1 VTEGSGRRGPGNPQ
15 AVPRSDKEAP
25 QGGAPVG
32 RAPLPPARVTVLG
45 PGGVGG
51 LLAGLLARR
60 GDRVTCLA
68 PPATAAHLAANGL
81 ELRSPALGDARVAVE
96 AATRLDHPVDVCFVT
111 VKAAQL
117 GAAVEAVPAGA
128 LGDGLVVP
136 FLNGIDHVAW
146 LRGRYPPDQVVAGTI
161 RVESTRVGP
170 GVIEHASPF
179 AVVELA
185 AGKAPRV
192 RVEELA
198 ARLAETGLDVTVRDD
213 EATTLWSKLAVL
225 APIALVTTWTAAP
238 FGEARAGHRDELA
251 AVTHEIARAARADGV
266 ELDPAAILAI
276 IDQFPDGHRS
286 SMQKDATA
294 GRPIELDAI
303 GGTILRAADRAGTGA
318 PVTARLV
325 ADLRERFG

>member
-1 VTEGSGRRGPGNPQ
+1 VTEGSG
-15 AVPRSDKEAP
+15 EP
-25 QGGAPVG
+25 QGGAPVN
-32 RAPLPPARVTVLG
+32 RAPLPPARVAVLG

-51 LLAGLLARR
+51 LLAALLARR

-68 PPATAAHLAANGL
+68 PPATVAHLAANDL

-96 AATRLDHPVDVCFVT
+96 AATRLDHPVDVCLVT

-117 GAAVEAVPAGA
+117 GAAVEAVPAEA

-185 AGKAPRV
+185 VGKAPRA
-192 RVEELA
+192 RVEELG

-251 AVTHEIARAARADGV
+251 AVTNEIARAARADGV

-276 IDQFPDGHRS
+276 LDQLPDDMRS
-286 SMQKDATA
+286 SMQKDAAA

-303 GGTILRAADRAGTGA
+303 GGTILRAADRAGTQA

-325 ADLRERFG
+325 AELGAR

>member
-1 VTEGSGRRGPGNPQ
+1 
-15 AVPRSDKEAP
+15 
-25 QGGAPVG
+25 VG
-32 RAPLPPARVTVLG
+32 EPLPPARVAVLG
-45 PGGVGG
+45 PGGIGG
-51 LLAGLLARR
+51 LLGALLARR
-60 GDRVTCLA
+60 GDQVTCLA

-81 ELRSPALGDARVAVE
+81 ELRSQALGDTKVAV
-96 AATRLDHPVDVCFVT
+96 AAASRLDHPVDVCLVT
-111 VKAAQL
+111 VKATQL
-117 GAAVEAVPAGA
+117 EQAVEAVPPET

-136 FLNGIDHVAW
+136 LLNGIDHVAW
-146 LRGRYPPDQVVAGTI
+146 LRERYPPDQVVAGTI

-170 GVIEHASPF
+170 SVIEHASPF

-185 AGKAPRV
+185 AGKAPRS

-213 EATTLWSKLAVL
+213 EAATLWSKLALL

-238 FGEARAGHRDELA
+238 FGEARAGHWEELV
-251 AVTHEIARAARADGV
+251 AVVGEIVRSARADGV
-266 ELDPAAILAI
+266 ELDEAATIALLERI
-276 IDQFPDGHRS
+276 PDAMRS
-286 SMQKDATA
+286 SMQKDAAA

-303 GGTILRAADRAGTGA
+303 GGAILRAADRAGTDA

>member
-1 VTEGSGRRGPGNPQ
+1 M
-15 AVPRSDKEAP
+15 ADA
-25 QGGAPVG
+25 
-32 RAPLPPARVTVLG
+32 LPPARVAVLG

-51 LLAGLLARR
+51 LLAALLARR

-117 GAAVEAVPAGA
+117 GAAVEAVPAEA

-136 FLNGIDHVAW
+136 LLNGIDHVAW

-185 AGKAPRV
+185 AGKAPRA
-192 RVEELA
+192 RVEELG

-276 IDQFPDGHRS
+276 LDQLPDGMRS
-286 SMQKDATA
+286 SMQKDAAA

-303 GGTILRAADRAGTGA
+303 GGTILRAADRAGTQA
-318 PVTARLV
+318 PVTVRLV
-325 ADLRERFG
+325 ADLQRRFG

>member
-1 VTEGSGRRGPGNPQ
+1 V
-15 AVPRSDKEAP
+15 SD
-25 QGGAPVG
+25 
-32 RAPLPPARVTVLG
+32 LPPIRVAVLG

-51 LLAGLLARR
+51 LLAALLARR
-60 GDRVTCLA
+60 GDQVTCLA

-81 ELRSPALGDARVAVE
+81 ELRSPTLGDARVTVE

-111 VKAAQL
+111 VKATQL
-117 GAAVEAVPAGA
+117 AEAVEAVPAGA

-161 RVESTRVGP
+161 AVESTRVGP
-170 GVIEHASPF
+170 GLIEHASPF

-185 AGKAPRV
+185 LGKAPRS
-192 RVEELA
+192 RVEELG

-213 EATTLWSKLAVL
+213 EAGALWSKLAVL

-238 FGEARAGHRDELA
+238 MGEARAGHRDELV
-251 AVTHEIARAARADGV
+251 AVVHEIVTAARADGV
-266 ELDPAAILAI
+266 GLDEAATIGLLERA
-276 IDQFPDGHRS
+276 PDAMRS
-286 SMQKDATA
+286 SMQKDAAA

-303 GGTILRAADRAGTGA
+303 GGAVLRAAERAGTDA

-325 ADLRERFG
+325 AELRARHA

>member
-1 VTEGSGRRGPGNPQ
+1 VTSPTTPPPG
-15 AVPRSDKEAP
+15 
-25 QGGAPVG
+25 
-32 RAPLPPARVTVLG
+32 PLPPARVAVLG

-60 GDRVTCLA
+60 GDQVTCLA
-68 PPATAAHLAANGL
+68 PPATAAHLAEHGL
-81 ELRSPALGDARVAVE
+81 ELRSPALGDARVRVE
-96 AATRLDHPVDVCFVT
+96 AASRLEHPVDVLFVT

-117 GAAVEAVPAGA
+117 EAAAEAVPAGT

-146 LRGRYPPDQVVAGTI
+146 LRERYPAGQVVPGTI

-185 AGKAPRV
+185 AAKVPEGRRD

-198 ARLAETGLDVTVRDD
+198 ARLAETGLDVTVHDD
-213 EATTLWSKLAVL
+213 EAATMWSKLAVL

-238 FGEARAGHRDELA
+238 FGEARAGHWDEVVAVASEIVA
-251 AVTHEIARAARADGV
+251 AAAADGV
-266 ELDPAAILAI
+266 ELDEAAVVAMLGKV
-276 IDQFPDGHRS
+276 PDGMRS
-286 SMQKDATA
+286 SMQKDAAA

-303 GGTILRAADRAGTGA
+303 GGTILRAADRAGTDA

>member
-1 VTEGSGRRGPGNPQ
+1 MT
-15 AVPRSDKEAP
+15 
-25 QGGAPVG
+25 
-32 RAPLPPARVTVLG
+32 APLPPARVAVLG

-51 LLAGLLARR
+51 LLAALLARR
-60 GDRVTCLA
+60 GDQVTCLA
-68 PPATAAHLAANGL
+68 RPATAAHLAANGL
-81 ELRSPALGDARVAVE
+81 ELRSAAFGDARVAVE
-96 AATRLDHPVDVCFVT
+96 AASRLEHPVDALLVT

-117 GAAVEAVPAGA
+117 EAAVEAVPADA

-161 RVESTRVGP
+161 RVESTRVAP

-185 AGKAPRV
+185 AGKAPRG

-225 APIALVTTWTAAP
+225 APIALVTTSAEAS
-238 FGEARAGHRDELA
+238 FGEARAGRWEE
-251 AVTHEIARAARADGV
+251 AVAVAHEIVAAARADGV
-266 ELDPAAILAI
+266 ELDEAAIVGVLDRI
-276 IDQFPDGHRS
+276 PDGMRS
-286 SMQKDATA
+286 SMQKDAAA

-303 GGTILRAADRAGTGA
+303 GGTILRAADRAGTDA

-325 ADLRERFG
+325 ADLRSRHG

>member
-1 VTEGSGRRGPGNPQ
+1 V
-15 AVPRSDKEAP
+15 A
-25 QGGAPVG
+25 
-32 RAPLPPARVTVLG
+32 VLG

-60 GDRVTCLA
+60 GDQVTCLA
-68 PPATAAHLAANGL
+68 PPATAAHLAEHGL
-81 ELRSPALGDARVAVE
+81 ELRSPALGDARVRVE
-96 AATRLDHPVDVCFVT
+96 AASRLEHPVDVLFVT

-117 GAAVEAVPAGA
+117 EAAAEAVPAGT
-128 LGDGLVVP
+128 LGHGLVVP

-146 LRGRYPPDQVVAGTI
+146 LRDRYPPDQVVPGTI

-185 AGKAPRV
+185 AARV
-192 RVEELA
+192 PEGRRDRVEELA
-198 ARLAETGLDVTVRDD
+198 ARLAETGLEVTVRDD
-213 EATTLWSKLAVL
+213 EAATMWSKLAVL
-225 APIALVTTWTAAP
+225 APIALVTTWAAAP
-238 FGEARAGHRDELA
+238 FGEARAGHWDEATAVA
-251 AVTHEIARAARADGV
+251 AEIVAAATADGV
-266 ELDPAAILAI
+266 ELDEAAVVAVLGKI
-276 IDQFPDGHRS
+276 PDGMRS
-286 SMQKDATA
+286 SMQKDAAA

-303 GGTILRAADRAGTGA
+303 GGTILRAADRSGTDA

>member
-1 VTEGSGRRGPGNPQ
+1 M
-15 AVPRSDKEAP
+15 ADA
-25 QGGAPVG
+25 
-32 RAPLPPARVTVLG
+32 LPPARVAVLG

-51 LLAGLLARR
+51 LLAALLARR

-81 ELRSPALGDARVAVE
+81 ELRSPALGDDRVAVE
-96 AATRLDHPVDVCFVT
+96 APPRLDHPVDVCFVT

-117 GAAVEAVPAGA
+117 GAAVEAVPAEG

-185 AGKAPRV
+185 AGKAPRA
-192 RVEELA
+192 RVEELG

-276 IDQFPDGHRS
+276 LDQLPDGMRS
-286 SMQKDATA
+286 SMQKDAAA

-303 GGTILRAADRAGTGA
+303 GGTILRAADRAGTQA

-325 ADLRERFG
+325 ADLQRRFG

>member
-1 VTEGSGRRGPGNPQ
+1 MP
-15 AVPRSDKEAP
+15 DL
-25 QGGAPVG
+25 
-32 RAPLPPARVTVLG
+32 LPPARVAVLG

-60 GDRVTCLA
+60 GDQVTCLA
-68 PPATAAHLAANGL
+68 PPATAAHLAEHGL
-81 ELRSPALGDARVAVE
+81 ELRSPALGDARVRVE
-96 AATRLDHPVDVCFVT
+96 AASRLEHPVDVLFVT

-117 GAAVEAVPAGA
+117 EAAAEAVPAGT
-128 LGDGLVVP
+128 LGHGLVVP
-136 FLNGIDHVAW
+136 FLNGIDHLAW
-146 LRGRYPPDQVVAGTI
+146 LRERYPPDQVVAGTI

-185 AGKAPRV
+185 AAKVPEGRRD

-198 ARLAETGLDVTVRDD
+198 AWLAETGLDVTVNDD
-213 EATTLWSKLAVL
+213 EAATLWSKLAVL
-225 APIALVTTWTAAP
+225 APIALVTTWAAAP
-238 FGEARAGHRDELA
+238 FGEARDGHWDEAVAVASEIVA
-251 AVTHEIARAARADGV
+251 AATADGV
-266 ELDPAAILAI
+266 ELDEAAVVAMLGKV
-276 IDQFPDGHRS
+276 PDAMRS
-286 SMQKDATA
+286 SMQKDAAA

-303 GGTILRAADRAGTGA
+303 GGTILRAANRAGTGA

>member
-1 VTEGSGRRGPGNPQ
+1 VH
-15 AVPRSDKEAP
+15 
-25 QGGAPVG
+25 
-32 RAPLPPARVTVLG
+32 RAALPPARVAVLG

-51 LLAGLLARR
+51 LLAALLARR

-68 PPATAAHLAANGL
+68 PPATTAHLAANGL

-111 VKAAQL
+111 VKAPQL
-117 GAAVEAVPAGA
+117 AAAVEAVPAGA

-146 LRGRYPPDQVVAGTI
+146 LRERYPPDQVVAGTI

-179 AVVELA
+179 AIVELA
-185 AGKAPRV
+185 AGKAPRAPGGSGGSNRPPRWD
-192 RVEELA
+192 RVEELGA
-198 ARLAETGLDVTVRDD
+198 WLAETGLDVTVRDD
-213 EATTLWSKLAVL
+213 EARILWSKLAVL

-251 AVTHEIARAARADGV
+251 AVTHEIAQAARVDGV

-276 IDQFPDGHRS
+276 LDQLPDGMRS
-286 SMQKDATA
+286 SMQKDAAA

-303 GGTILRAADRAGTGA
+303 GGTILRAADRAGTKV

-325 ADLRERFG
+325 ADLKERYG

>member
-1 VTEGSGRRGPGNPQ
+1 V
-15 AVPRSDKEAP
+15 A
-25 QGGAPVG
+25 
-32 RAPLPPARVTVLG
+32 VLG

-51 LLAGLLARR
+51 LLAALLARR
-60 GDRVTCLA
+60 GDQVTCLA

-81 ELRSPALGDARVAVE
+81 ELRSPALGDARVRVE

-111 VKAAQL
+111 VKATQL
-117 GAAVEAVPAGA
+117 TEAVEAVPAQA

-136 FLNGIDHVAW
+136 FLNGLDHVAW
-146 LRGRYPPDQVVAGTI
+146 LRGRYPPDQVATGTI

-185 AGKAPRV
+185 AGKAPRR
-192 RVEELA
+192 RVDELA

-213 EATTLWSKLAVL
+213 EAGALWSKLAVL

-238 FGEARAGHRDELA
+238 VGEARAGHWDELV
-251 AVTHEIARAARADGV
+251 AVVHEIAAAARADGV
-266 ELDPAAILAI
+266 DLDETATVGILERV
-276 IDQFPDGHRS
+276 PDPMRS
-286 SMQKDATA
+286 SMQKDAAA

-303 GGTILRAADRAGTGA
+303 GGTILRAGTDA

-325 ADLRERFG
+325 GDLRARNG

>member
-1 VTEGSGRRGPGNPQ
+1 MSPARQTPG
-15 AVPRSDKEAP
+15 
-25 QGGAPVG
+25 
-32 RAPLPPARVTVLG
+32 PLPPARVAVLG

-60 GDRVTCLA
+60 GDQVTCLA

-81 ELRSPALGDARVAVE
+81 ELRSPALGDARVRVE
-96 AATRLDHPVDVCFVT
+96 AASRLEHPVDVCFVT
-111 VKAAQL
+111 VKAGQL
-117 GAAVEAVPAGA
+117 AAAVRAVPADV

-146 LRGRYPPDQVVAGTI
+146 LRRRYPPGQVVAATI

-179 AVVELA
+179 AMVELA
-185 AGKAPRV
+185 AGPAPRD

-198 ARLAETGLDVTVRDD
+198 ARLAETGLDVIVSDD
-213 EATTLWSKLAVL
+213 EAATLWSKLAVL
-225 APIALVTTWTAAP
+225 APIALVTTWTATP
-238 FGEARAGHRDELA
+238 YGEARAGHRDEAVAVAGEIVA
-251 AVTHEIARAARADGV
+251 AATADGV
-266 ELDPAAILAI
+266 ELDEASIVAMLDRVPGAM
-276 IDQFPDGHRS
+276 RS
-286 SMQKDATA
+286 SMQKDAAA

-303 GGTILRAADRAGTGA
+303 GGTILRAADRAGTPA

-325 ADLRERFG
+325 ADLQSRHG

>member
-1 VTEGSGRRGPGNPQ
+1 V
-15 AVPRSDKEAP
+15 A
-25 QGGAPVG
+25 
-32 RAPLPPARVTVLG
+32 VLG

-51 LLAGLLARR
+51 LLAALLARR
-60 GDRVTCLA
+60 GDQVTCLA
-68 PPATAAHLAANGL
+68 PPATAAELAANGL
-81 ELRSPALGDARVAVE
+81 ELRSPALGDVKVAV
-96 AATRLDHPVDVCFVT
+96 AAASRLDQPVDVCFVT
-111 VKAAQL
+111 VKAGQL
-117 GAAVEAVPAGA
+117 EAAVEAVPAET

-161 RVESTRVGP
+161 RVEATRVAP

-185 AGKAPRV
+185 GKAPRSARGGSGGPGRPPRSD

-225 APIALVTTWTAAP
+225 APIALVTTAAEAP
-238 FGEARAGHRDELA
+238 FGEARAGRWDE
-251 AVTHEIARAARADGV
+251 AVAVAHEIVAAARADGV
-266 ELDPAAILAI
+266 ELDETAIVGLLSRI
-276 IDQFPDGHRS
+276 PDGMRS
-286 SMQKDATA
+286 SMQKDAAA

-303 GGTILRAADRAGTGA
+303 GGTILRAADRAGTDA

>member
-1 VTEGSGRRGPGNPQ
+1 
-15 AVPRSDKEAP
+15 
-25 QGGAPVG
+25 VG
-32 RAPLPPARVTVLG
+32 DPLPPARVAVLG

-51 LLAGLLARR
+51 LLAALLARR

-68 PPATAAHLAANGL
+68 PPATAAHLAATGL
-81 ELRSPALGDARVAVE
+81 ELRSPALGDARVVVE
-96 AATRLDHPVDVCFVT
+96 AATWLDHPVDVCFVT
-111 VKAAQL
+111 VKSAQL
-117 GAAVEAVPAGA
+117 GAAVEAVPAEA
-128 LGDGLVVP
+128 LGGGLVVP

-185 AGKAPRV
+185 AGKAPRA
-192 RVEELA
+192 RVEELG

-251 AVTHEIARAARADGV
+251 AVTNEIARAARADGV

-276 IDQFPDGHRS
+276 LDQLPDGMRS
-286 SMQKDATA
+286 SMQKDAAA

-303 GGTILRAADRAGTGA
+303 GGTILRAADRAGTQA
-318 PVTARLV
+318 PVTAGLV
-325 ADLRERFG
+325 ADLQERFG